1 MKVGFVLLCQLYNND
16 DDDSCEMKLTDEI
29 RCLLGPLHQVGQKQR
44 WWRCSNCNVTG
55 STTRNNSSSTSTN
68 NGDGSGKRRRND
80 SRKNMTMN
88 FAVPFVLINLICSSV
103 AAVQSGSSP
112 GEATASDEPSL
123 SSVQSGGDGVAVQST
138 ESSPVPTTEMME
150 MMMMM
155 MSASD
160 MDYYVQ
166 EEQPATLDS
175 SGGKFRPKWSR
186 RQEIMAQ
193 QKEQQQPTDFQEHFY
208 LNAKFKEKDVP
219 VPFTYSNFKRQQEQ
233 HHHQQ
238 QPSNFNAAALYQG
251 QQPSRGR
258 SSWSAAGQEHAAVTR
273 EITIKQGRVKGIVR
287 AMYRESGLRDVDQ
300 FLGLPYAESPVGN
313 KRFMPPGKL
322 LCTFLV
328 LTPPI
333 NIKS

>member
-16 DDDSCEMKLTDEI
+16 DNDNDDSCEMKLTDEI
-29 RCLLGPLHQVGQKQR
+29 LCLLGPLHQVGQKQR

-55 STTRNNSSSTSTN
+55 STTRNNSSSTS

-112 GEATASDEPSL
+112 GEATASEESSL
-123 SSVQSGGDGVAVQST
+123 SAVQSGVAVQST

-150 MMMMM
+150 MMMM

-238 QPSNFNAAALYQG
+238 QPSNFNAAAPYQG